1 MLSVEQREI
10 VHKVNDTIQLLANLS
25 QSEAFDVFV
34 VYFVDIVDY
43 F

>member
-25 QSEAFDVFV
+25 QSEAFELICCVFRGHG
-34 VYFVDIVDY
+34 
-43 F
+43 

>member
-1 MLSVEQREI
+1 MKC
-10 VHKVNDTIQLLANLS
+10 KVNDTIQLLANLS
-25 QSEAFDVFV
+25 QYEAFDVFV